1 MQNIKL
7 IFHLVSQCSNN
18 KFLFELKPLKWK
30 HVKKQTVFSKHEIM
44 NRILYSLL
52 AYFIAIQ
59 IEQLPFEI
67 AIAKLDRPFPPIFIF
82 DLR

>member
-18 KFLFELKPLKWK
+18 KFLFELKTLKWK

-52 AYFIAIQ
+52 AYFYCN
-59 IEQLPFEI
+59 PNR
-67 AIAKLDRPFPPIFIF
+67 AIAVRNCNCKIG
-82 DLR
+82 